1 MNTTNP
7 TPAALR
13 RRIAELER
21 KIAERE
27 RAAETPSEKQARALG
42 YPKPSTARDTPNG
55 DASARAAAK
64 LTGAG
69 DE

>member
-1 MNTTNP
+1 MDATNTTP
-7 TPAALR
+7 TALR
-13 RRIAELER
+13 RRIAELES
-21 KIAERE
+21 KITKRE
-27 RAAETPSEKQARALG
+27 RAAETPSEKQARAMG
-42 YPKPSTARDTPNG
+42 HPKPRTARDTPSG